1 MSTTNPPCEG
11 SRRFPPRAILTGDR
25 AQRRSGAPTPPLGGF
40 SGRDRHD
47 RQRISQPYPQREASP
62 ASRHRPANRRTATAP
77 LYLRR
82 EVSIVLK
89 FFIAAQLSAVE
100 AARRLRER
108 EEGQTMAE
116 YGVVLAVI
124 TIAVVGAITLL
135 STNVRNAI
143 TSVAGLLP
151 G

>member
-1 MSTTNPPCEG
+1 
-11 SRRFPPRAILTGDR
+11 
-25 AQRRSGAPTPPLGGF
+25 
-40 SGRDRHD
+40 
-47 RQRISQPYPQREASP
+47 
-62 ASRHRPANRRTATAP
+62 
-77 LYLRR
+77 
-82 EVSIVLK
+82 VLK
-89 FFIAAQLSAVE
+89 FFIAAQLSAME
-100 AARRLRER
+100 ATRRLRER

-143 TSVAGLLP
+143 NSVAGLLP